1 MGEIMGS
8 TTKTSTNAY
17 VAAVTVLVPTQ
28 IHRVNF
34 TLTELNVNA
43 VKYKVVGKDSLG
55 HVISELKAETVIN
68 KNASATYEVDACWY
82 SLEVQLKSSVDDAH
96 GSVFVEVIGD

>member
-1 MGEIMGS
+1 MGS
-8 TTKTSTNAY
+8 ITKVTTNAY
-17 VAAVTVLVPTQ
+17 VAALTLIVPTQ

-55 HVISELKAETVIN
+55 HVISELKPATAIN
-68 KNASATYEVDACWY
+68 KNASATYQVDACWY
-82 SLEVQLKSSVDDAH
+82 SLEVQLKSSVDDTH
-96 GSVFVEVIGD
+96 GSVYVEAVGD

>member
-1 MGEIMGS
+1 MGS
-8 TTKTSTNAY
+8 ITKATTNAY
-17 VAAVTVLVPTQ
+17 VAALTLIVPTQ

-55 HVISELKAETVIN
+55 HVISELKAETVLN
-68 KNASATYEVDACWY
+68 KDASATFEVDACWRIV
-82 SLEVQLKSSVDDAH
+82 EVQLKSSVDDTH
-96 GSVFVEVIGD
+96 GSVYVEAVGD